1 MKKLTTMICA
11 AVISAGMTMGT
22 IAAPSIGQLIPEAP
36 QVMSGEFQDGYELAV
51 QNVSTK
57 GYANKDVADI
67 VEKFNDD
74 NSTLTVV
81 DVLKA
86 LDPELDLTKDEIR
99 TTKGHQ
105 IDPSEYEAIMPF
117 VDLVLTKGTDVTY
130 EMDLKE
136 ETETEAET
144 EAETDQDVDP
154 AAIVK
159 EGVTVSFKLEPAKDL
174 EKDDLLIMQID
185 QKTGKVYFIEIDK
198 YDPKTGE
205 ITAKF
210 PCLGPFAVLT
220 KGEAAAK

>member
-1 MKKLTTMICA
+1 
-11 AVISAGMTMGT
+11 
-22 IAAPSIGQLIPEAP
+22 
-36 QVMSGEFQDGYELAV
+36 MSGEFQDGYELAV

-57 GYANKDVADI
+57 EYANKDVADI

-105 IDPSEYEAIMPF
+105 IDPSEYEAIMPL

-174 EKDDLLIMQID
+174 EKDELTYHADSIR
-185 QKTGKVYFIEIDK
+185 KPEK
-198 YDPKTGE
+198 YTSSKSISMIRRQERSRLSSRALDRSRY
-205 ITAKF
+205 
-210 PCLGPFAVLT
+210 
-220 KGEAAAK
+220 